1 MELKPREELKTKK
14 VMMLWTESLH
24 LQATKIAKAH
34 NISVSELSR
43 VALNKLI
50 KDLQE

>member
-1 MELKPREELKTKK
+1 MEIKPREEPKTKK

-34 NISVSELSR
+34 NISISELSR
-43 VALNKLI
+43 LALNNLI
-50 KDLQE
+50 KELKE